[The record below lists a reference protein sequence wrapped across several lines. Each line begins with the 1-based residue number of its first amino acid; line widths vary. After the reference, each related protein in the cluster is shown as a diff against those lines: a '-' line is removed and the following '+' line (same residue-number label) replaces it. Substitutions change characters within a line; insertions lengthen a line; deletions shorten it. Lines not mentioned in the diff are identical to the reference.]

1 MKNRTRDAEAS
12 ALSPLELLRFAWT
25 QLTSMRTALTLLFV
39 AALAAIPGSLIPQ
52 RPVSPIQVAQFIDD
66 NPTLGRIYDA
76 LGLFEVYTSPWFSAI
91 YLLLLVSLL
100 GCIIPRIRVY
110 ATAVRAQPVAT
121 PRNLARLTA
130 YARVPA
136 RDDAIRAA
144 EDHLKG
150 RRFRVRRIDEANGVS
165 LSAERGYL
173 REAGNL
179 VFHLSLVVLLVG
191 VAIGVL
197 FGYRG
202 TAIVPV
208 GAGFAN
214 TLTQYDELTSGAE
227 FTDVDLSPFS
237 VLVDDFDVRFE
248 TGRVNTGQPREFTAH
263 VRVIDEPG
271 APERAETLEVN
282 HPLEIGG
289 AQVHLLG
296 HGYAPQ
302 VTVRD
307 GNGDVAFSGPVV
319 FLPQDGN
326 FTSSGVIKAPD
337 GRPDRLAFEGIFVPT
352 APVDT
357 PMPRSLFPDV
367 YNPELFL
374 NAFHGPPKQPTGV
387 PENVYS
393 LNTDGL
399 TQYKQANGD
408 LLRFRLKP
416 GERYDLPDGRGTI
429 SFDGIQR
436 WVRLQV
442 SYTPGLPL
450 VLGAVLIG
458 VAGLCLSLFIRPRR
472 LWVRVRSDGTV
483 EVAGLDRAE
492 GRTGLAEAVGE
503 LGEAVLREDAAT
515 RRSDAD
521 SASDHD
527 PVPDVAR

>member
-1 MKNRTRDAEAS
+1 MKKNADAS
-12 ALSPLELLRFAWT
+12 ALSPRELLRFAWT

-52 RPVSPIQVAQFIDD
+52 RPVSPVQVTDFINN
-66 NPTLGRIYDA
+66 NPTLGRLYDA

-100 GCIIPRIRVY
+100 GCIIPRIAVY
-110 ATAVRAQPVAT
+110 WRAVRAEPVQT
-121 PRNLARLTA
+121 PRNLSRLPA
-130 YARVPA
+130 YAKVPA
-136 RDDAIRAA
+136 RDDAVDAA
-144 EDHLKG
+144 EAHLKG
-150 RRFRVRRIDEANGVS
+150 RRFRVRRIDEPDATS

-179 VFHLSLVVLLVG
+179 VFHLSLVVLLIG

-208 GAGFAN
+208 GGGFAN
-214 TLTQYDELTSGAE
+214 TLSQYDELTSGAE
-227 FTDVDLSPFS
+227 FTDLDLDPFS
-237 VLVDDFDVRFE
+237 IVIDDFVVRFE
-248 TGRVNTGQPREFTAH
+248 TGRVNTGQPREFTAR
-263 VRVIDEPG
+263 VRVTDRPG
-271 APERAETLEVN
+271 APERAETIEVN
-282 HPLEIGG
+282 HPIEVGG

-296 HGYAPQ
+296 HGYAPRI
-302 VTVRD
+302 TVHD

-319 FLPQDGN
+319 FLPQDGS
-326 FTSSGVIKAPD
+326 FTSNGVIKAPD
-337 GRPDRLAFEGIFVPT
+337 ARPDRLAFEGIFVPT
-352 APVDT
+352 APVDD
-357 PMPRSLFPDV
+357 PMPRSLFPDS

-374 NAFHGPPKQPTGV
+374 NAFHGPPRESTGA

-393 LNTDGL
+393 LNKDGL
-399 TQYKQANGD
+399 TQYLQDNGD

-416 GERYDLPDGRGTI
+416 GEQYALPDGRGAVV
-429 SFDGIQR
+429 FEGWQR

-450 VLGAVLIG
+450 ALGAVLVG

-472 LWVRVRSDGTV
+472 LWVRVRPDGTA

-492 GRTGLAEAVGE
+492 ARTGLAEAVGE
-503 LGEAVLREDAAT
+503 LGESVLQPDAT
-515 RRSDAD
+515 TTK
-521 SASDHD
+521 
-527 PVPDVAR
+527 ARG

>member
-1 MKNRTRDAEAS
+1 MARTAS
-12 ALSPLELLRFAWT
+12 ALTPRELVRFAWT
-25 QLTSMRTALTLLFV
+25 QLTSMRTALTLLFI

-52 RPVSPIQVAQFIDD
+52 RPVSPVQVDDFRTD
-66 NPTLGRIYDA
+66 NPTLGRVYDA

-91 YLLLLVSLL
+91 YLLLLISLL

-110 ATAVRAQPVAT
+110 ATAVRAQPVRT
-121 PRNLARLTA
+121 PRNLARLPA
-130 YARVPA
+130 YARIPA
-136 RDDAIRAA
+136 RDNAVEAA
-144 EDHLKG
+144 EAHLRA
-150 RRFRVRRIDEANGVS
+150 RRFRVRRIDEAGGTS

-179 VFHLSLVVLLVG
+179 VFHVSLVVLLVG

-208 GAGFAN
+208 GSGFAN

-227 FTDVDLSPFS
+227 FTDVDLTPFG
-237 VLVDDFDVRFE
+237 VLVDDFTVRFE
-248 TGRVNTGQPREFTAH
+248 TGRVNTGQPREFTAY
-263 VRVIDEPG
+263 VRVTDRPG
-271 APERAETLEVN
+271 APERAETIEVN
-282 HPLEIGG
+282 HPLEIDG

-296 HGYAPQ
+296 HGYAPR
-302 VTVRD
+302 VTVTD
-307 GNGDVAFSGPVV
+307 GNGDIAFSGPVV

-337 GRPDRLAFEGIFVPT
+337 ARPDRLAFEGIFVPT
-352 APVDT
+352 APVDS
-357 PMPRSLFPDV
+357 PMPQSLFPDA

-374 NAFHGPPKQPTGV
+374 NAFSGPPREPTGV

-393 LNTDGL
+393 LNQEGL
-399 TQYKQANGD
+399 TQYRQTDGD

-416 GERYDLPDGRGTI
+416 GERFDLPDGRGTVT
-429 SFDGIQR
+429 FDGVQR

-442 SYTPGLPL
+442 SSTPGLPL
-450 VLGAVLIG
+450 ALGAVLVG
-458 VAGLCLSLFIRPRR
+458 VAGLCLSLFVRPRR
-472 LWVRVRSDGTV
+472 LWVRIRDDGTV

-492 GRTGLAEAVGE
+492 GRTGLAEAVGD
-503 LGEAVLREDAAT
+503 LGEAVLRAGAPAAT
-515 RRSDAD
+515 DR
-521 SASDHD
+521 D